1 MGFGAKIGNELDTLY
16 TVTATRVPTFL
27 NLNLNSSFQ
36 GLVVAGLLL
45 QLGLAHRHA
54 GHQEEAQEMLERA
67 GDIYKIVPGVEHP
80 FYKDDFH
87 PLL

>member
-1 MGFGAKIGNELDTLY
+1 M
-16 TVTATRVPTFL
+16 
-27 NLNLNSSFQ
+27 
-36 GLVVAGLLL
+36 VAGLLL

-54 GHQEEAQEMLERA
+54 GHEEEAQEMLERA

-80 FYKDDFH
+80 FYKDEFL

>member
-1 MGFGAKIGNELDTLY
+1 MDTPY

-27 NLNLNSSFQ
+27 TNSLFQ

-54 GHQEEAQEMLERA
+54 GHEEEAQEMLERA

-80 FYKDDFH
+80 FYKDDFL

>member
-1 MGFGAKIGNELDTLY
+1 M
-16 TVTATRVPTFL
+16 VTNHWLARCEKMATRVPMFL
-27 NLNLNSSFQ
+27 INSSLQ

-54 GHQEEAQEMLERA
+54 GHEEEAQEMLERA